1 MLQKNQA
8 RCLQGVTSYLHLE
21 NLTLTEINDSGD
33 IGSVIKGL
41 CLIVEYLM
49 IALNF

>member
-8 RCLQGVTSYLHLE
+8 KCLQGVTSYLHLE
-21 NLTLTEINDSGD
+21 NLALNEIDDSGD
-33 IGSVIKGL
+33 IDSVTKGI
-41 CLIVEYLM
+41 CLIVEYVM